1 MTFEWD
7 RTKAESNLRKHRVS
21 FEEAATVFL
30 DVHGL
35 DLPDPRHSLKEIR
48 VIRIGMSI
56 HSRVLMVV
64 YTERSRHHGEEIVRI
79 VSARRAN
86 RKERA
91 FYLGHLRH

>member
-1 MTFEWD
+1 VRFEWD
-7 RTKAESNLRKHRVS
+7 QRKAESNLHKHRVT

-30 DVHGL
+30 DVHGF
-35 DLPDPRHSLKEIR
+35 DVPDRKHSAAEVR
-48 VIRIGMSI
+48 AIRIGMSI

-64 YTERSRHHGEEIVRI
+64 HTERSKDHDKEIIRI

-91 FYLGHLRH
+91 FYLGHVRF